1 MRDMSRLHSNICE
14 ELDRIAEKGLST
26 SNLETAYKLIDMY
39 KDLKNIEYW
48 EMKSRYY
55 EDGMDDMQDGS
66 YRMEE
71 DGYSSRRKRDS
82 MGRYSRDGE
91 KTDHGLDRGT
101 SYRRGYSRDRDGYGD
116 ETYDRYMRHKQ
127 SYRDSKTPE
136 CKQRMMDAL
145 DEHMDK
151 FTQQMEEL
159 MRDSDCAEERTA
171 IRHYLDKLKNIA

>member
-1 MRDMSRLHSNICE
+1 METNSLLTFDRSIGKTKRVAGKKASSCPFCDVAHLTDIYDQQGDMIF
-14 ELDRIAEKGLST
+14 
-26 SNLETAYKLIDMY
+26 
-39 KDLKNIEYW
+39 LKN
-48 EMKSRYY
+48 K
-55 EDGMDDMQDGS
+55 
-66 YRMEE
+66 
-71 DGYSSRRKRDS
+71 
-82 MGRYSRDGE
+82 YSRDGE

-101 SYRRGYSRDRDGYGD
+101 SYRRGYSRDRGGYGD